1 MDDSDVELK
10 PGESVWCQLQS
21 PEPGGY
27 LVTLTPS
34 GIEGFLPSEDPIQIG
49 RVVPATFVCMNGER
63 ALLTYAFVLGTTA
76 RVQVSTASV
85 QENAFSVWADSYPD
99 MNRVRRAVDIVMPPL
114 SGSAMMLKLDPEK
127 APGFLGSIES
137 SAFTGCI
144 KAFCETRR
152 SRAAIL
158 FHEGRAV
165 GSVYTTKVVLD
176 PYSFEK
182 GLKKTVDD
190 LLAADADLE
199 MYELPPGMVLSM
211 SSLFL
216 GYLDHRDIS
225 LDNKQYVAKMLEYF
239 SKSKATAC
247 FSVIHESESPLA
259 LGFVWDGNFLG
270 AYSIAD
276 QKFSEEKSFLNQLI
290 EGQAEPGLQVYIL
303 PPAMT
308 TDSVLFGY
316 SLSSEQFTGDY
327 D

>member
-1 MDDSDVELK
+1 MDVPDVELK

-27 LVTLTPS
+27 LVKLTPS

-49 RVVPATFVCMNGER
+49 RTVPATFVCMNGER

-99 MNRVRRAVDIVMPPL
+99 LNRLRRAVDIVMPPL
-114 SGSAMMLKLDPEK
+114 SDAAMMLTLEAGK
-127 APGFLGSIES
+127 APGFLSSIES
-137 SAFTGCI
+137 SQFTGCI
-144 KAFCETRR
+144 KAFCEARR

-158 FHEGRAV
+158 FHQGRAV
-165 GSVYTTKVVLD
+165 GSVYTTKVVVD

-182 GLKKTVDD
+182 GLQKTVSD
-190 LLAADADLE
+190 LMAADTDLE
-199 MYELPPGMVLSM
+199 MYELPPGLVLAM

-216 GYLDHRDIS
+216 GYIDHRDIS
-225 LDNKQYVAKMLEYF
+225 LDNKQYVDKMLAYCA
-239 SKSKATAC
+239 KSQATAC
-247 FSVIHESESPLA
+247 LSVIHGSESPLA
-259 LGFVWDGNFLG
+259 LGFIWEGDFLG
-270 AYSIAD
+270 AYSIAE
-276 QKFSEEKSFLNQLI
+276 QKFSEDKSFLFQVI
-290 EGQAEPGLQVYIL
+290 EGKPEPGLQMYIL

-316 SLSSEQFTGDY
+316 SLLSEQFTGD
-327 D
+327 